1 MDGSVFT
8 CSRCGYSK
16 KLGGSYLGK
25 SFFCPQCGE
34 SITISDTQNRQDMYL
49 DNKVEQKSTEEYR
62 ECPFC
67 AERIKVSAKKCR
79 YCGEILDR
87 ELRAAIKREKTQEAM
102 RRMLV
107 FKKEAGGA
115 KASLICGILG
125 LAFSWGLLGFVLG
138 PLAIMLGVGAKSE
151 LRKFPMLKGREWANI
166 GIILGVIGIALSLA
180 FIIFAAGVYFEFF
193 KEWREDNNQPQPVR
207 HFEPDD

>member
-1 MDGSVFT
+1 MDGSVLT

-16 KLGGSYLGK
+16 KLGSGYAGK

-34 SITISDTQNRQDMYL
+34 PVTIPATNAQEKIAGGDEVRVQE
-49 DNKVEQKSTEEYR
+49 VEQYR

-67 AERIKVSAKKCR
+67 AEKIKVSAKKCR

-87 ELRAAIKREKTQEAM
+87 ELRMAVKREKTQEAI

-138 PLAIMLGVGAKSE
+138 PLAIMLGVGAKGE
-151 LRKFPMLKGREWANI
+151 LKKFPMLKGKEWANI
-166 GIILGVIGIALSLA
+166 GIILGAIGIVLSLA
-180 FIIFAAGVYFEFF
+180 FIFFLAGVYTEIF
-193 KEWREDNNQPQPVR
+193 KELRENNQPRPER
-207 HFEPDD
+207 DFDFGD